1 MSSNL
6 VFNLEGNVLDKILQ
20 AKVRAAL
27 VDAASS
33 IPQPD
38 VFAALKARHESRKS
52 AHTGQHQKRDLLE
65 RSE

>member
-1 MSSNL
+1 MSFNL

-27 VDAASS
+27 VDAAPS
-33 IPQPD
+33 IPQAD
-38 VFAALKARHESRKS
+38 VFAALKAHHDARKS
-52 AHTGQHQKRDLLE
+52 AYTGKLQKRNRLE